1 MWMTP
6 VGGAVGTTLSRK
18 FPQAGPLLGS
28 LLTLDSPIDARSVPR
43 GTVMKVPPTNR
54 LTIAARMLGFLLA
67 AGIVLLGCS
76 SKKSPNALVVGMDLS
91 YPPFETIDVNGEPIG
106 VSVRLAEA
114 LADFLGRPLR
124 IENIPF
130 VGLIP
135 SLQNKRIE
143 CIISSMTDTPERR
156 QSIAFSDP
164 YLSIGL
170 ALLAG
175 ARSDLTS
182 GGDVDSAER
191 TFVVRQ
197 GTTGEVWARSHLKKA
212 KVLSVDKENS
222 AVLEV
227 VQGKADGFIYDQ
239 MSVWQ
244 NWKKH
249 PDSTRAILAPLQKE
263 QWAIGIRKDN
273 EELRLKINAFLK
285 QFRKKGG
292 FERLADEFL
301 SDQKKAFERENV
313 PFYF

>member
-1 MWMTP
+1 MQTRVENLKCWIRTIGL
-6 VGGAVGTTLSRK
+6 VL
-18 FPQAGPLLGS
+18 AGVVL
-28 LLTLDSPIDARSVPR
+28 
-43 GTVMKVPPTNR
+43 
-54 LTIAARMLGFLLA
+54 
-67 AGIVLLGCS
+67 LLGCS
-76 SKKSPNALVVGMDLS
+76 SEPTSEELVVGMDLS
-91 YPPFETIDVNGEPIG
+91 YPPFETIDENGKPTGIG
-106 VSVRLAEA
+106 VRIAQA

-135 SLQNKRIE
+135 SLQNKRID
-143 CIISSMTDTPERR
+143 CILSSMTDTPERR

-164 YLSIGL
+164 YLTIGL

-175 ARSDLTS
+175 SRADLSPST
-182 GGDVDSAER
+182 DVDRPEF

-197 GTTGEVWARSHLKKA
+197 GTTGELWARANLRKA

-227 VQGKADGFIYDQ
+227 IQGKAEAFIYDQ

-249 PDSTRAILAPLQKE
+249 PESTRAILTPLQKE
-263 QWAIGIRKDN
+263 SWALGIRKDN
-273 EELRLKINAFLK
+273 DELRLKINAFLK
-285 QFRKKGG
+285 EYREKGG
-292 FERLADEFL
+292 FQKLGDEFL
-301 SDQKKAFERENV
+301 GEQKKAFEKENI